1 MLRPAA
7 GANQPAAALKANQGW
22 TDQSLQRGKPMLVS
36 NGAREHALSAIA
48 LYNRFRIS
56 NPLHSGDDG
65 SFRRDKGCRS
75 VSVLHEPQV
84 WQCEHTTSSRGAE
97 AMLLWTSS
105 KVEAVLSLRDLEP
118 K

>member
-1 MLRPAA
+1 MQINL
-7 GANQPAAALKANQGW
+7 QPLSKQIRDGLTNPCKEA
-22 TDQSLQRGKPMLVS
+22 RPMLVS

-56 NPLHSGDDG
+56 SPLHSGDDG

-84 WQCEHTTSSRGAE
+84 
-97 AMLLWTSS
+97 
-105 KVEAVLSLRDLEP
+105 
-118 K
+118 